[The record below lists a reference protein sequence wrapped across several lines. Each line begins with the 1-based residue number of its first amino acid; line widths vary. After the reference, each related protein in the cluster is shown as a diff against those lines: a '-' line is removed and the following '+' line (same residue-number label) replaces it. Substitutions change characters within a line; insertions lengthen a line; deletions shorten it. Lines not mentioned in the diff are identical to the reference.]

1 MDEQLT
7 DDLHCRSMFRP
18 VKIRRFGRRFHSQ
31 APAPVASRRI
41 VPGSRTEAELN
52 AVVQESLR
60 PLSLSLGILLL
71 ILASADAVLRRAAH
85 GTGLTVAE
93 FCFPAALLILH
104 AALGRFTRPLRRA
117 NTLAALIGLIA
128 LAACFVPPDFLKNQ
142 FDSWGIA
149 LVMVGSGCFILSAF
163 WLGLLLALALG
174 GWMALTLIVAPH
186 SDWTAAFFMNFSSAF
201 LSLMIQ
207 RIRFHALWRAER
219 SAEALR
225 GSEERFRKLVENST
239 DALVLVSHAG
249 AILDAGP
256 TIQRVLG
263 YRPAELVGRNGLDLV
278 HPEDLER
285 TRQSLRQAAQD
296 ARVPVHH
303 ECRVRRASGEWISV
317 EACITNLLDEP
328 SVGAVVINFR
338 DVSERRRAEEELRSA
353 MVAAEAANRAKSEFL
368 ANMSHEIRTPMNGV
382 LGMTDLLLDT
392 PLTLEQRDYASL
404 AKSSADSLLTII
416 DQILDFS
423 KVEAGKLELEPIEF
437 QPRECVELAI
447 KILALRAR
455 EKGLELTSEIGPEVP
470 RQVIG
475 DPSRLR
481 QIITNL
487 VGNAIKFTERGE
499 VVFKAAVGSSTES
512 GVEMHF
518 EIRDTGIGIPANKQ
532 KTIFEP
538 FSQADGSTARK
549 FGGTGLGLTIC
560 ARLVAMM
567 NGRIWVESKVGQGST
582 FHFTVNLGLSHAA
595 TATPDV
601 SSAILAG
608 VGVLVVGDSVAH
620 YRILAAMLRGW
631 GMRPVLA
638 RSGSAAF
645 EFLRQAE
652 ARTGVIL
659 TAISLPDMDGFTFV
673 EQLRKSPGPGRGA
686 SVIMLASAGEREKT
700 AGYAELGVAACLMKP
715 IGRPALLDT
724 LVRALGSSGSMEKL
738 TAAITGDS
746 VRKETTGR
754 RILLA
759 EDNVVNQTLAIR
771 LLEKNGHRV
780 TVAADG
786 REALT
791 AIEREEFDVVLM
803 DVQMPEMDG
812 LEATAAIR
820 AKERNTSRHVPII
833 AMTAHA
839 MRGDRERCLDQGM
852 DGYISKPIVPR
863 ELLESIEA
871 AIRARESTAASPNR

>member
-1 MDEQLT
+1 
-7 DDLHCRSMFRP
+7 
-18 VKIRRFGRRFHSQ
+18 
-31 APAPVASRRI
+31 
-41 VPGSRTEAELN
+41 
-52 AVVQESLR
+52 
-60 PLSLSLGILLL
+60 
-71 ILASADAVLRRAAH
+71 
-85 GTGLTVAE
+85 
-93 FCFPAALLILH
+93 
-104 AALGRFTRPLRRA
+104 
-117 NTLAALIGLIA
+117 
-128 LAACFVPPDFLKNQ
+128 
-142 FDSWGIA
+142 
-149 LVMVGSGCFILSAF
+149 
-163 WLGLLLALALG
+163 
-174 GWMALTLIVAPH
+174 
-186 SDWTAAFFMNFSSAF
+186 
-201 LSLMIQ
+201 
-207 RIRFHALWRAER
+207 
-219 SAEALR
+219 
-225 GSEERFRKLVENST
+225 
-239 DALVLVSHAG
+239 
-249 AILDAGP
+249 
-256 TIQRVLG
+256 
-263 YRPAELVGRNGLDLV
+263 
-278 HPEDLER
+278 LER

-296 ARVPVHH
+296 ARVPVQH
-303 ECRVRRASGEWISV
+303 ECRVRRAKGEWISV

-567 NGRIWVESKVGQGST
+567 KGRIWVESKVGQGST

-638 RSGSAAF
+638 QSGSAAF

-724 LVRALGSSGSMEKL
+724 LVRALGSSGSMVKL

-791 AIEREEFDVVLM
+791 AFEREEFDVVLM